1 MVRNGP
7 VRSEQVCDADDQNSS
22 GCKEQNLGGVNS
34 SKHGHFSSA
43 HPHDTCDCNNG
54 KTVSANRIIVPKRA
68 ASDWPR
74 PPFCRHESV
83 TNCNGEIFRS
93 KQSKGIAG
101 SPGNS

>member
-43 HPHDTCDCNNG
+43 P
-54 KTVSANRIIVPKRA
+54 S
-68 ASDWPR
+68 PR
-74 PPFCRHESV
+74 HLRLQQRQ
-83 TNCNGEIFRS
+83 NCVCQQNYCAKARS
-93 KQSKGIAG
+93 KRLAAPSIL
-101 SPGNS
+101 PTRIRDEL

>member
-43 HPHDTCDCNNG
+43 PSRQYLGLQQWQNCVSQQNYCTKARGKRLTALGVHP
-54 KTVSANRIIVPKRA
+54 A
-68 ASDWPR
+68 
-74 PPFCRHESV
+74 
-83 TNCNGEIFRS
+83 
-93 KQSKGIAG
+93 
-101 SPGNS
+101 